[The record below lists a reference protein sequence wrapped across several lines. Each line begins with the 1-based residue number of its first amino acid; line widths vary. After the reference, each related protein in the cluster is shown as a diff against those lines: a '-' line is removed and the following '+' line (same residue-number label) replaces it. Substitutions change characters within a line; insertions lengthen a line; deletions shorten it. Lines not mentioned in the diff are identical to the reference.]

1 MSAPSTNQ
9 ILKGIRIIAFTNAY
23 AGPYAGRLLAQHGA
37 EVIKVESATGGL
49 DTFRHFGKD
58 LDSSARFIECNLG
71 VRSLTVNL
79 KHPAGVEIIK
89 KLTSCSDAVLEN
101 FRPGVLTRLGLGEEE
116 LRQVNPGII
125 ILRLPGLGEKG
136 PKSGY
141 GTWGFNLTAYSGMTY
156 LWNHPDQP
164 RPIGS
169 QGVYPDHV
177 SFIMAPT
184 LLVAALLRRRV
195 TQKGV
200 TIDLAQAEAAAY
212 VLGVSYLEMSVNGKD
227 PEPRGNHHPTAFP
240 HGCYRCQGDDRW
252 CVLSITTDEEWQKFC
267 RIMGREEL
275 AASPEF
281 AGQEARSKQVSELDQ
296 IVEEWTQGRSPE
308 EVMKKLQE
316 EGIAA
321 GVVENGADLM
331 EDPQLRHRNYFEH
344 FPVSSFGPMEVPRS
358 ALRFG
363 GMSDDPLALPS
374 KLGQDTEAILKDLL
388 EYDEETIKE
397 WKKEGVL
404 D

>member
-1 MSAPSTNQ
+1 MSASSTNE

-37 EVIKVESATGGL
+37 EVIKVESQTGGL

-89 KLTSCSDAVLEN
+89 KLSACSDAVLEN

-116 LRQVNPGII
+116 LREVNPGII

-169 QGVYPDHV
+169 QGVYPDHL

-184 LLVAALLRRRV
+184 LLVAALLRRGV

-212 VLGVSYLEMSVNGKD
+212 ALGVSYLETAVNGKD
-227 PEPRGNHHPTAFP
+227 PEPRGNHHPTHFP
-240 HGCYRCQGDDRW
+240 HGCYRCQGEDRW
-252 CVLSITTDEEWQKFC
+252 CVLSITSDEEWQKLC
-267 RIMGREEL
+267 RIMGREDL
-275 AASPEF
+275 VTSPEF
-281 AGQEARSKQVSELDQ
+281 AGQEARSKHVSELDQ
-296 IVEEWTQGRSPE
+296 IVEEWTRGRSPE

-321 GVVENGADLM
+321 GVVKNGADLM

-344 FPVSSFGPMEVPRS
+344 FPTSSFGPMEIPRS
-358 ALRFG
+358 ALQFS
-363 GMSDDPLALPS
+363 GMSDDPLSLPS
-374 KLGQDTEAILKDLL
+374 DLGQDTEPILKDLL
-388 EYDEETIKE
+388 GYDEETIQE

>member
-1 MSAPSTNQ
+1 MSASSTNE

-37 EVIKVESATGGL
+37 EVIKVESRTGGL

-89 KLTSCSDAVLEN
+89 KLSACSDAVLEN

-116 LRQVNPGII
+116 LREVNPGII

-136 PKSGY
+136 PKSWY
-141 GTWGFNLTAYSGMTY
+141 GTWGFNLTAFSGMTY

-169 QGVYPDHV
+169 QGVYPDHL

-184 LLVAALLRRRV
+184 LLVAALLLRRV

-212 VLGVSYLEMSVNGKD
+212 ALGVSYLETAVNGKD

-267 RIMGREEL
+267 RIMGREDL
-275 AASPEF
+275 AASPKF
-281 AGQEARSKQVSELDQ
+281 AEQEARSKHASQLDQ
-296 IVEEWTQGRSPE
+296 IVEEWTRERSPE

-331 EDPQLRHRNYFEH
+331 QDPQLRHRNYFEH
-344 FPVSSFGPMEVPRS
+344 FPASSFGPMEIPRS
-358 ALRFG
+358 ALQFG
-363 GMSDDPLALPS
+363 GMSDDPLSLPS
-374 KLGQDTEAILKDLL
+374 NLGQDTEAILQDLL
-388 EYDEETIKE
+388 GYDEATIQE